1 MADETD
7 DIKTAAQGIVMSDP
21 MMQIMSKMSSM
32 GDSVLQWPD
41 AVKAYLLRLKAKAA
55 AAMPQ
60 TPLATPAAPI
70 EQLLV
75 KRRTEGR

>member
-1 MADETD
+1 MPTDADDLKE
-7 DIKTAAQGIVMSDP
+7 AAQKIVMADP
-21 MMQIMSKMSSM
+21 MMQIGSTLGSM

>member
-7 DIKTAAQGIVMSDP
+7 DVKGMAQNIVMSDP
-21 MMQIMSKMSSM
+21 MMQIMSKMNSLGGYAMS
-32 GDSVLQWPD
+32 LPD
-41 AVKAYLLRLKAKAA
+41 TIKTYLLRMKAKAA

-60 TPLATPAAPI
+60 TPQASTPI
-70 EQLLV
+70 EQVLV